1 MKPLSIGQVARQVGI
16 GVETVRFYEREG
28 LLKEP
33 DRKASGYRQY
43 GEEVVRRL
51 RFIRRAKELGF
62 TLKEI
67 ADLLALRHD
76 PAATRTDVRER
87 VRAKVED
94 IEAKVRDLQRIREV
108 LLGLGET
115 CHGHGP
121 AGDCPILE
129 AIDRDVEDRIPSS
142 PAPEE
147 ERVSETGTG
156 HSSGHNEG
164 RAGRVSSR

>member
-1 MKPLSIGQVARQVGI
+1 MKPLTIGQVARSAGI

-28 LLKEP
+28 LLEEP
-33 DRKASGYRQY
+33 ERRASGYRQY

-94 IEAKVRDLQRIREV
+94 IEAKVRDLQRIRAV
-108 LLGLGET
+108 LLSLGET
-115 CHGHGP
+115 CHGQGP
-121 AGDCPILE
+121 ASDCPILE
-129 AIDRDVEDRIPSS
+129 AIDRDGEGAIPPP
-142 PAPEE
+142 PAPEGE
-147 ERVSETGTG
+147 AGDPAKPKRHPRGP
-156 HSSGHNEG
+156 NRG
-164 RAGRVSSR
+164 RAASR